1 MKSRTLNDYLRLSY
15 KAGIIDHSLR
25 VSSDDKGN
33 LSFYI
38 HPDGKDGETADF
50 VLIGN
55 RLELPRK
62 TVAEIEADPEWRCPW
77 CEERLTRAQDP
88 RMNAKWFYC
97 TSVNCGFEARAV
109 SMSKPS
115 ALPSGMLAPEAR
127 CAEEENPHLRG

>member
-1 MKSRTLNDYLRLSY
+1 MKPTFEQYLSQSFA
-15 KAGIIDHSLR
+15 AGIIDHSLR

-62 TVAEIEADPEWRCPW
+62 TVSEIKAEDDWKCPW
-77 CEERLTRAQDP
+77 CDGKLTLTRNLAL
-88 RMNAKWFYC
+88 NAEWFHC
-97 TSVNCGFEARAV
+97 LSCGFE
-109 SMSKPS
+109 SNTEST
-115 ALPSGMLAPEAR
+115 LGTTEGMLAKEAR
-127 CAEEENPHLRG
+127 K